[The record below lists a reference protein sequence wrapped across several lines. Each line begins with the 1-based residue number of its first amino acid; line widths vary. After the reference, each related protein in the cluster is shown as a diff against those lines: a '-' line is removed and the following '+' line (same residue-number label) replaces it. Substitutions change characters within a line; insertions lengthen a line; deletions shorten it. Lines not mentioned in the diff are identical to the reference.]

1 MGLVLVL
8 DVVVN
13 RVRKEETVVIVVLA
27 ATVLVV
33 VRKWETAGIVVCTG
47 VVLSH
52 VTTMSQKA
60 NGCLTIFLQRKSF
73 CIEEGLTRHSEKH
86 SFSNLTFSHL
96 SDATA
101 GRNNIMTKINFMT
114 SFPKTFLCSVY

>member
-8 DVVVN
+8 VVVVKVVD
-13 RVRKEETVVIVVLA
+13 RVRKEETAVVVLA
-27 ATVLVV
+27 
-33 VRKWETAGIVVCTG
+33 G

-52 VTTMSQKA
+52 VTTMSQKP

-86 SFSNLTFSHL
+86 SFSNLTLSHL

-114 SFPKTFLCSVY
+114 SFLKIFLCSVY